1 MSGMN
6 DRKFEQ
12 FYSEY
17 YDKVFKYILKKT
29 GNFHA
34 AEDLTMDTF
43 TACYRHFQNYDES
56 KASLSTWVFT
66 IASNKLKNYYRD
78 EQKFAQLQENAVV
91 SDDMEDAVVEAQHL
105 AELRDALADALE
117 TLNEVQ
123 QQVIVLKY
131 FKNKTSKDIAM
142 ITGLSPDN
150 VRAIAS
156 RTVKKL
162 KEYFDVHQ
170 IAY

>member
-6 DRKFEQ
+6 DQQFEA
-12 FYSEY
+12 FYAEY
-17 YDKVFKYILKKT
+17 YDRVFKYILKKT

-43 TACYRHFQNYDES
+43 TACYKHFDRYDAS
-56 KASLSTWVFT
+56 KASPGTWVFT
-66 IASNKLKNYYRD
+66 IASNKLKNHYRSD
-78 EQKFAQLQENAVV
+78 RSFAELQDHSAV
-91 SDDMEDAVVEAQHL
+91 DDGMEDAVIEAQHL
-105 AELRDALADALE
+105 AELRDVLADALE

-131 FKNKTSKDIAM
+131 FKNKNSKEIAQ
-142 ITGLSPDN
+142 ITGLTSDN

-162 KEYFDVHQ
+162 KDYFDMRQ
-170 IAY
+170 IEY

>member
-6 DRKFEQ
+6 DQKFEA

-43 TACYRHFQNYDES
+43 TACYRHFDNYDES
-56 KASLSTWVFT
+56 KASLGTWVFT
-66 IASNKLKNYYRD
+66 IASNKLKNYYRS
-78 EQKFAQLQENAVV
+78 EQGFAELQENAAV
-91 SDDMEDAVVEAQHL
+91 DDGMEDSVVEAQHL

-123 QQVIVLKY
+123 QQVIILKY
-131 FKNKTSKDIAM
+131 FKNKTSKDIAQ

-162 KEYFDVHQ
+162 KEYFDIHQ

>member
-6 DRKFEQ
+6 DQKFEA

-43 TACYRHFQNYDES
+43 TSCYRHFDNYDES
-56 KASLSTWVFT
+56 KASLGTWVFT
-66 IASNKLKNYYRD
+66 IASNKLKNYYRS
-78 EQKFAQLQENAVV
+78 EQGFAELQENAAV
-91 SDDMEDAVVEAQHL
+91 DDGMEDAVVEAQHL
-105 AELRDALADALE
+105 AELRDVLADALE

-123 QQVIVLKY
+123 QQIIILKY
-131 FKNKTSKDIAM
+131 FKNKTSKDIAQ

-162 KEYFDVHQ
+162 KEYFDIHQ

>member
-1 MSGMN
+1 MSGKN
-6 DRKFEQ
+6 DRTFES
-12 FYSEY
+12 FYAEY
-17 YDKVFKYILKKT
+17 YDRVFKYILKKT
-29 GNFHA
+29 GNFHT

-43 TACYRHFQNYDES
+43 TACYKHFDRYDET
-56 KASLSTWVFT
+56 KASLGTWVFT
-66 IASNKLKNYYRD
+66 IASNKLKNYYRSD
-78 EQKFAQLQENAVV
+78 QSFAELQDYSAV
-91 SDDMEDAVVEAQHL
+91 DDGMEDAVIEAQHL
-105 AELRDALADALE
+105 AELRDVLADALE

-131 FKNKTSKDIAM
+131 FKNKNSKEIAQ
-142 ITGLSPDN
+142 ITGLTSDN

-162 KEYFDVHQ
+162 KDYFDTRQ

>member
-1 MSGMN
+1 MSGNN
-6 DRKFEQ
+6 DQRFEA

-17 YDKVFKYILKKT
+17 YDRVFKYIVKKT

-43 TACYRHFQNYDES
+43 TACYRHFENYDES
-56 KASLSTWVFT
+56 KASLGTWVFT
-66 IASNKLKNYYRD
+66 IASNKLKNYYRS
-78 EQKFAQLQENAVV
+78 EQGFAELQENAAI
-91 SDDMEDAVVEAQHL
+91 DDGMEDAVVEAQHL
-105 AELRDALADALE
+105 AEMRDVLADALE

-131 FKNKTSKDIAM
+131 FKSKNSKEIAQ

-162 KEYFDVHQ
+162 KEYFDMRQ